1 LFGRRCSVVRD
12 FIRPYIRDLTPYST
26 ARDEFTGA
34 ATIFL
39 DANENPYPSLV
50 NRYPD
55 PHQRA
60 LKARIAEM
68 KKVDA
73 ESIFLGNGSDEAID
87 LLVRVIDCA
96 GGGITITSPTY
107 GMYSVAAANN
117 GVSIVDAP
125 LRADFSLDIDAIS
138 SASERGSQL
147 LFLCSPNNPTGRR
160 YDLADVQRV
169 LEVFAGIVVVDE
181 AYIDFADVRSSLEIL
196 ATNERLVV
204 LQTFSKGW
212 GMAGIRLG
220 MAFAAPSIINAMNKL
235 KLPYNVSEFTQRY
248 ALERLREPE
257 RTRREV
263 AELRAERE
271 RVARELQGL
280 PGVERVFPSGGN
292 FLLVRISDPRGVFE
306 FLRSRG
312 IIVRD
317 RSRERGCEG
326 CVRITIGREEEN
338 DLLLTAMREIL

>member
-1 LFGRRCSVVRD
+1 VVRD

-26 ARDEFTGA
+26 ARDEFTGT

-68 KKVDA
+68 KNVAA
-73 ESIFLGNGSDEAID
+73 EMIFLGNGSDEAID

-96 GGGITITSPTY
+96 DGGITITTPTY
-107 GMYSVAAANN
+107 GMYTVAAANN
-117 GVSIVDAP
+117 RVSIVDAP
-125 LRADFSLDIDAIS
+125 LRADFTLDFDALS
-138 SASERGSQL
+138 SASERGSRL
-147 LFLCSPNNPTGRR
+147 LFLCSPNNPTGRQ
-160 YDLADVQRV
+160 YDLADLQRV

-181 AYIDFADVRSSLEIL
+181 AYIDFADVPSSVELL
-196 ATNERLVV
+196 SANERLVV
-204 LQTFSKGW
+204 LQTLSKAW

-220 MAFAAPSIINAMNKL
+220 MAFAAPTITHAMNKL
-235 KLPYNVSEFTQRY
+235 KLPYNVSELTQRY
-248 ALERLREPE
+248 ALERLQEAD
-257 RTRREV
+257 RTLREV
-263 AELRAERE
+263 SELRAERE

-280 PGVERVFPSGGN
+280 LDIERVFPSGGN
-292 FLLVRISDPRGVFE
+292 FLLVRISDPRRVFE
-306 FLRSRG
+306 YLRSRG

-326 CVRITIGREEEN
+326 CIRITIGRHEEN
-338 DLLLTAMREIL
+338 ALLLKTLREVL

>member
-1 LFGRRCSVVRD
+1 MVRD

>member
-1 LFGRRCSVVRD
+1 MVRD
-12 FIRPYIRDLTPYST
+12 FLRSYIRDLTPYST

-34 ATIFL
+34 AMLFL
-39 DANENPYPSLV
+39 DANENPYPSPV

-60 LKARIAEM
+60 LKVRIAEM
-68 KKVDA
+68 KNVAA
-73 ESIFLGNGSDEAID
+73 ERIFLGNGSDEAID

-96 GGGITITSPTY
+96 DGGITITTPTY
-107 GMYSVAAANN
+107 GMYTVAAANN

-125 LRADFSLDIDAIS
+125 LRADFTLDFDELS
-138 SASERGSQL
+138 SASEKGSRL
-147 LFLCSPNNPTGRR
+147 LFLCSPNNPTGRQ
-160 YDLADVQRV
+160 YELADLQRV

-181 AYIDFADVRSSLEIL
+181 AYIDFADVPSGVELLS
-196 ATNERLVV
+196 ANERLVV
-204 LQTFSKGW
+204 LQTFSKAW

-220 MAFAAPSIINAMNKL
+220 MAFAMPTIIHAMNKV
-235 KLPYNVSEFTQRY
+235 KLPYNVSELTQRY

-257 RTRREV
+257 RTQREV

-292 FLLVRISDPRGVFE
+292 FLLVRISDPRRVFE